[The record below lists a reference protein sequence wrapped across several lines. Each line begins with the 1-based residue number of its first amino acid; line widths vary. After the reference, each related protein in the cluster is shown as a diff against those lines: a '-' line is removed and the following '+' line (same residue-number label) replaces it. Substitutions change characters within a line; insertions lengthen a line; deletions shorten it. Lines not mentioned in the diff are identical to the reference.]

1 MARGGSNAAPRVS
14 GRTLVPSSRARS
26 AMVRRLSAQAA
37 EMTTATL
44 SEMDAR
50 YTWFS
55 EMEAE
60 HRSWIGIVARA
71 GIDLFVA
78 WLSDEGDEPV
88 SAAGLF
94 DAAPRSVMRRI
105 TLQQTVELVRTTVE
119 VVEQTVTQMPRSDR
133 AVLSTAIVYFSREV
147 AFAAAELYATAAETR
162 GAWDARLESLVVD
175 AVVRGEA
182 DENLV
187 SRAST
192 LGWHSPESVAVVVG
206 ISPPG
211 TESAVEQIRKAAS
224 RAGLDALVS
233 TQGDRLV
240 VVLGGD
246 LNGTDGVVAVVRRFE
261 GLFGEGPIVVGPL
274 VEKLVDAGLSARAAF
289 SGSRSAVAWPEAPR
303 PVSAIDLLPERA
315 LAGDG
320 HARRALAVDVYEP
333 LGRAGGELLGTLVA
347 FLDHGGSIEASS
359 RALYVHANTVRY
371 RLRRIQDVT
380 GYNPTAPRDAYVLR
394 LAVTVGRL
402 FAS

>member
-1 MARGGSNAAPRVS
+1 MATRGSNGPLRVS
-14 GRTLVPSSRARS
+14 GRTLVPSSRVRS
-26 AMVRRLSAQAA
+26 AMVRRLSTQSA

-44 SEMDAR
+44 AEMDGR
-50 YTWFS
+50 YEWFGN
-55 EMEAE
+55 MEPE

-78 WLSDEGDEPV
+78 WLADEGDEPV

-94 DAAPRSVMRRI
+94 DVAPRSVMRRI
-105 TLQQTVELVRTTVE
+105 SLHQTVELVRTTVE
-119 VVEQTVTQMPRSDR
+119 VVEQTVAQMPRGDR

-206 ISPPG
+206 VTPPG
-211 TESAVEQIRKAAS
+211 TELAVEQLRKAAS
-224 RAGLDALVS
+224 RAGLDALVA

-240 VVLGGD
+240 VVLGGA
-246 LNGTDGVVAVVRRFE
+246 LGTADNAVAEVRRLE
-261 GLFGEGPIVVGPL
+261 GFFGDGPIVVGPL
-274 VEKLVDAGLSARAAF
+274 VERLVDAGQSARAAF

-303 PVSAIDLLPERA
+303 PVAAIDLLPERA

-320 HARRALAVDVYEP
+320 HARRALASDIYEP

-371 RLRRIQDVT
+371 RLRRIEDVT
-380 GYNPTAPRDAYVLR
+380 GYNPTTPRDAYVLR